1 MIYLSNSVYPFWHTA
16 SQSSPVVFIIIYSF
30 DFFFLNQIKKKLIGL
45 TREHE
50 ALFNFVENNK
60 HISTEKEKQK
70 VQNVSYCFHHCSLF
84 HRGGDTYWKKLSA
97 WLLKFSL
104 CSWLQMLNRLTKSAE
119 MQARVDEE
127 YFNINMEGHQ
137 MRLKWENTLKNCY
150 QVEKIVSYLSFCGHL
165 AVPLIKSGSLWDN
178 GAQWR
183 SQEFFISVK
192 DFTSDWFRKTL
203 KALGQLISQDSMFCI
218 LSTKTTE
225 HPVRSSPVVKYKR
238 LWINFTCCGASGS
251 DRSTGET

>member
-1 MIYLSNSVYPFWHTA
+1 M
-16 SQSSPVVFIIIYSF
+16 
-30 DFFFLNQIKKKLIGL
+30 
-45 TREHE
+45 
-50 ALFNFVENNK
+50 
-60 HISTEKEKQK
+60 
-70 VQNVSYCFHHCSLF
+70 SYCFHHCSLF
-84 HRGGDTYWKKLSA
+84 HHGGDTYWKRLSA

-192 DFTSDWFRKTL
+192 DFTSDWFQETL
-203 KALGQLISQDSMFCI
+203 KAQLISQDSMFCI
-218 LSTKTTE
+218 LSTKTRRESSWEPLGNYVLMPKCWGSSRTPSTVSSE
-225 HPVRSSPVVKYKR
+225 WGHKHYWATLWLRLDRPVISGFNFASWCNLLLTVVMSFCSQ
-238 LWINFTCCGASGS
+238 WIMQHTFQ
-251 DRSTGET
+251 